1 MTERSVR
8 VVIGAR
14 FNLDRNSRPIRPI
27 DHKVHFTALFC
38 LIVVKLAILGS
49 QLLGHHV
56 FVNAAQIG
64 LLAIKIRRLGDS
76 NGVARHQHARIRL
89 V

>member
-1 MTERSVR
+1 MTERGVR

-14 FNLDRNSRPIRPI
+14 FNLDRNSRPIRSI

-76 NGVARHQHARIRL
+76 NGVARHQHARVRL
-89 V
+89 I

>member
-14 FNLDRNSRPIRPI
+14 FNLDRNSRPIRSV
-27 DHKVHFTALFC
+27 DHKVHFAALFC

-64 LLAIKIRRLGDS
+64 FLAIKIRRLGDA

-89 V
+89 I